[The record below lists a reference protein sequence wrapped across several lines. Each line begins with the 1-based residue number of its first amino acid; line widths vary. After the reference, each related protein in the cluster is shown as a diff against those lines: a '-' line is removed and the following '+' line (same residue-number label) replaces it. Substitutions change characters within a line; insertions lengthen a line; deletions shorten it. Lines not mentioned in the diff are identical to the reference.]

1 MLVLGDHFGFMD
13 KTRKVTV
20 PVVYTAALPFENGS
34 TFVRKQD
41 GEWIK
46 IDKMSNQP

>member
-13 KTRKVTV
+13 KTGKVTV
-20 PVVYTAALPFENGS
+20 PSVYTAALPFEIGLA
-34 TFVRKQD
+34 FVRKQD

-46 IDKMSNQP
+46 IDKMNNQL